1 MFTREITINGITV
14 TEHRVAYIMHTKEAK
29 THVMVEH
36 SVGDETPLIS
46 EHIFPLA
53 LGLTFEQAEQLVMEL
68 PEYAEATP
76 EQSLMERMRAMLTAE
91 QLAELGLGE

>member
-29 THVMVEH
+29 THIMVEH

-46 EHIFPLA
+46 EHVFPLA
-53 LGLTFEQAEQLVMEL
+53 LGIDFEQAEQMVQQL
-68 PEYAEATP
+68 PEYAEAES
-76 EQSLMERMRAMLTAE
+76 EQSLVERMRAMLTAE
-91 QLAELGLGE
+91 QLAELGIE

>member
-29 THVMVEH
+29 THIMVEH

-46 EHIFPLA
+46 EHVFPLA
-53 LGLTFEQAEQLVMEL
+53 LGIDFEQAEQLVLTL
-68 PEYAEATP
+68 PEYAEVED
-76 EQSLMERMRAMLTAE
+76 EQSLVERMRAMLTPE
-91 QLAELGLGE
+91 QLAELGIE